1 MKKPVRLFPVI
12 LSGGSGSRLWPLSRE
27 EFPKQLQPL
36 TSEKSLLQET
46 ALRLGAAPPDAVFEV
61 QPPLVVCNEA
71 HRFIVAE
78 QLRAIGIDAKA
89 VIIEPQGR
97 NTAPAAAVAALL
109 LEEAPDDL
117 MLIMP
122 SDHSVRDPD
131 AFRAAV
137 AAAVDIAHDGHL
149 VTFGIKPDAPATAYG
164 YIKRGGAL
172 GAKAFRV
179 EKFVEKP
186 DAATAARFLDEGG
199 YDWNGGIFLCPVGLY
214 LSELER
220 GEPAIVPA
228 CRRALTEGKNDL
240 FFFRLDAKAF
250 AEVPSQS
257 IDYGVMEKTEKAAVV
272 PVDMGWSDVGSWSA
286 LHQETPHDATGNT
299 TLGDVIALETE
310 NTYIR
315 SEKQLT
321 AVIGLKNAIV
331 VVTPDAVLVADKAHD
346 QAVKKVVEQLKAKG
360 RSEATAQVRTYRPWG
375 WFQNIDEGHRFKV
388 KRICVKPGAQL
399 SLQKHWHRSEH
410 WVVVTGTAIVT
421 RGQEE
426 FQLRENEST
435 FLPAGT
441 IHRLSNPGQVE
452 LHMIE
457 VQSGEYVGEDDI
469 VRIADNY
476 GREGQGSAEPRK
488 IARPAKA
495 AAKVAAK
502 VAKKARRKLRR
513 KATPSPAA
521 RRRVRRRVVRPR
533 APLISKRAVVTKLPP
548 QGLAKAPGKIAAKS
562 VAKAPAKAASA
573 RPKPT
578 PPKPVPPKPG
588 KLRKRTAP
596 ASKRTAPASKRTAPA
611 PKRAVKPATRKK
623 AGRKGPKSRKRT

>member
-1 MKKPVRLFPVI
+1 VI

-36 TSEKSLLQET
+36 TSDKSLLQET
-46 ALRLGAAPPDAVFEV
+46 ALRLGSANGLDV
-61 QPPLVVCNEA
+61 QPPIVVCNEA

-78 QLRAIGIDAKA
+78 QLRALGIEPKA
-89 VIIEPQGR
+89 VVIEPQGR
-97 NTAPAAAVAALL
+97 NTAPAACVAALL
-109 LEEAPDDL
+109 LEEEPGDL

-131 AFRAAV
+131 AFRDAV
-137 AAAVDIAHDGHL
+137 AAAAEVAQSGRL
-149 VTFGIKPDAPATAYG
+149 VTFGIRPNAPATAYG
-164 YIKRGGAL
+164 YIKRGPKL
-172 GAKAFRV
+172 GTRAFAV

-186 DAATAARFLDEGG
+186 DAATATRFLQEGG

-220 GEPAIVPA
+220 NEPEIVPG
-228 CRRALTEGKNDL
+228 CRSALKNGKNDL
-240 FFFRLDAKAF
+240 FFFRLDAAEF
-250 AEVPSQS
+250 AKVPSQS
-257 IDYGVMEKTEKAAVV
+257 IDYGVMERTDKAAVV

-286 LHQETPHDATGNT
+286 LHQETEHDAAGNT
-299 TLGDVIALETE
+299 FLGDVLALDTA
-310 NTYIR
+310 NSYVRT
-315 SEKQLT
+315 EKQLT
-321 AVIGLKNAIV
+321 AVIGLKDIVV

-360 RSEATAQVRTYRPWG
+360 RTEATAQSRTYRPWG
-375 WFQNIDEGHRFKV
+375 WFQNIDEGPRFKV

-421 RGQEE
+421 RGEEE

-476 GREGQGSAEPRK
+476 GRSGEGDAQPRK
-488 IARPAKA
+488 IAKPAKVKA
-495 AAKVAAK
+495 SAKPKTAV
-502 VAKKARRKLRR
+502 KKSRRKLRR
-513 KATPSPAA
+513 KADPSAAA
-521 RRRVRRRVVRPR
+521 RRRVRRRVVRPP
-533 APLISKRAVVTKLPP
+533 APLASRR
-548 QGLAKAPGKIAAKS
+548 
-562 VAKAPAKAASA
+562 KAA
-573 RPKPT
+573 PKMPPDKT
-578 PPKPVPPKPG
+578 PPKKPMG
-588 KLRKRTAP
+588 PRKGASTARRAKPRKR
-596 ASKRTAPASKRTAPA
+596 K
-611 PKRAVKPATRKK
+611 
-623 AGRKGPKSRKRT
+623 

>member
-1 MKKPVRLFPVI
+1 MSQTRLFPVI

-46 ALRLGAAPPDAVFEV
+46 AQRLGAPNGLNV
-61 QPPLVVCNEA
+61 QPPIVVCNEA

-78 QLRAIGIDAKA
+78 QLRAIGMEPKA
-89 VIIEPQGR
+89 VVIEPQGR

-109 LEEAPDDL
+109 LEEHPEDL

-131 AFRAAV
+131 AFRDAV
-137 AAAVDIAHDGHL
+137 AAAAAVARKNRL
-149 VTFGIKPDAPATAYG
+149 VTFGIRPNTPATAYG
-164 YIKRGGAL
+164 YIKRG
-172 GAKAFRV
+172 AKLDTRSFAV

-186 DAATAARFLDEGG
+186 DAATAKRFLDEGS

-220 GEPAIVPA
+220 NEPGIVPA
-228 CRRALTEGKNDL
+228 CRRALKEGRNDL
-240 FFFRLDAKAF
+240 FFFRLDPNAF

-257 IDYGVMEKTEKAAVV
+257 IDYGVMERTDKAAVV

-286 LHQETPHDATGNT
+286 LHQETERDAAGNT
-299 TLGDVIALETE
+299 ILGDVMTIDTS
-310 NTYIR
+310 NTYVR

-321 AVIGLKNAIV
+321 AVIGLKDAIV
-331 VVTPDAVLVADKAHD
+331 VVTPDAVLVADKSHD
-346 QAVKKVVEQLKAKG
+346 QAVKKIVEQLKAKG
-360 RSEATAQVRTYRPWG
+360 RLEATAQVRTYRPWG

-421 RGQEE
+421 RGEEE

-476 GREGQGSAEPRK
+476 GRSGEADAKPRK
-488 IARPAKA
+488 IGRPEKL
-495 AAKVAAK
+495 AAKPSAK
-502 VAKKARRKLRR
+502 LKAVVKKARRKLRR
-513 KATPSPAA
+513 KADPSAAA
-521 RRRVRRRVVRPR
+521 RRRVRRRIVRPP
-533 APLISKRAVVTKLPP
+533 APLSGRRKGGPKVPP
-548 QGLAKAPGKIAAKS
+548 PGK
-562 VAKAPAKAASA
+562 
-573 RPKPT
+573 T
-578 PPKPVPPKPG
+578 PPKPPK
-588 KLRKRTAP
+588 
-596 ASKRTAPASKRTAPA
+596 
-611 PKRAVKPATRKK
+611 
-623 AGRKGPKSRKRT
+623 KGPSTARRSKSGKRK